1 MNVII
6 LGPAGCGKSL
16 LTKEFGEY
24 LQKRDYSVRFVNL
37 DPGCLSLP
45 YQCDYDV
52 RRQFTITEIMR
63 EEGLGPGGAM
73 TRAMQKLGE
82 TKMPSYEEDFTLI
95 DTPGQLEV
103 FAFHK
108 SGPQVV
114 SQFDSPIGIFILD
127 ASIGIEDLPA
137 VYLYALATRY
147 RFWIDIINIVNK
159 VDLLDDLEVRKI
171 GDYLLNPGTSKK
183 EIEGTGVMSDIYL
196 PVSELLQ
203 KIVPAQ
209 RIPRISARNRT
220 GFDELFDI
228 MHEIKCACGDLT

>member
-1 MNVII
+1 
-6 LGPAGCGKSL
+6 
-16 LTKEFGEY
+16 
-24 LQKRDYSVRFVNL
+24 
-37 DPGCLSLP
+37 
-45 YQCDYDV
+45 
-52 RRQFTITEIMR
+52 
-63 EEGLGPGGAM
+63 EEELGPGGAM
-73 TRAMQKLGE
+73 TRAMEELGE

-108 SGPQVV
+108 CGPQVV
-114 SQFDSPIGIFILD
+114 SQFENPVGIFLLD

-147 RFWIDIINIVNK
+147 RLRIDTISIVNK
-159 VDLLDDLEVRKI
+159 VDLLDDLEVRRI

-183 EIEGTGVMSDIYL
+183 EIEKTGVMSDIYS
-196 PVSELLQ
+196 PISELLQ

-209 RIPRISARNRT
+209 RIPRISAKNGT

-228 MHEIKCACGDLT
+228 IHEVKCACGDLT

>member
-1 MNVII
+1 MNVIV

-16 LTKEFGEY
+16 LTKELGEY

-52 RRQFTITEIMR
+52 RKQFTITEIMR

-73 TRAMQKLGE
+73 TRAMEELGG

-108 SGPQVV
+108 CGPQVV
-114 SQFDSPIGIFILD
+114 SQFDNPIGIFILD

-147 RFWIDIINIVNK
+147 RLRIDTISAVNK
-159 VDLLDDLEVRKI
+159 VDLLDDLEARKI
-171 GDYLLNPGTSKK
+171 GNYLLNPGTSKK
-183 EIEGTGVMSDIYL
+183 EIEKAGVMSDIYS

-209 RIPRISARNRT
+209 RIPRISAKNGT